1 MIRVILAK
9 ESFTPFDI
17 RAKTKF
23 SVQHRLA
30 AEGAKVALVDINRNG
45 LDEKVSKLTE
55 NGFTAKVAFKLMTR

>member
-1 MIRVILAK
+1 MSDGQTL
-9 ESFTPFDI
+9 TPFDP

-45 LDEKVSKLTE
+45 LDEKVAKLTDS
-55 NGFTAKVAFKLMTR
+55 GFTAKVAFKLMIP

>member
-1 MIRVILAK
+1 MSHDSRQSKGA
-9 ESFTPFDI
+9 
-17 RAKTKF
+17 KF

-55 NGFTAKVAFKLMTR
+55 NGFTAKVAFKLMTHF